1 MSGSDL
7 FDKARRAAYKYLTY
21 RSRTEYEIKEKLLKK
36 GFDAETVG
44 QVIGSLREYRM
55 LDDGAYADR
64 YVAGRQNYSRAELSG
79 KLRSLG
85 IRKSVINGALE
96 SIDTEA
102 EFRIAVAQVMN
113 RKKRRAEGY
122 TLEKAADFLRRRGFD
137 LEVVDRVCH
146 YLENMHQS

>member
-21 RSRTEYEIKEKLLKK
+21 RSRTEYEIKEKLLRK

-44 QVIGSLREYRM
+44 RVIGSLREYRM
-55 LDDGAYADR
+55 LDDGVYADR

-85 IRKSVINGALE
+85 IRESVINGALE

-137 LEVVDRVCH
+137 PEVVDRVCH
-146 YLENMHQS
+146 YLENMRQS